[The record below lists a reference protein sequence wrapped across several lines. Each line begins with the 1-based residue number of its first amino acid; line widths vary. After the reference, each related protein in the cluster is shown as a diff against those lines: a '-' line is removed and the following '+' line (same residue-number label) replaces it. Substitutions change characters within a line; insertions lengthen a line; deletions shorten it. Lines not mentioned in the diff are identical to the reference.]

1 MPSDLDSSS
10 GMDTE
15 IETIQLST
23 VSSSYLMGQG
33 PNIANMFIT
42 SNTLTTK
49 IPNQDLPDNNL
60 TCPVMP
66 VSMHPVRRQDA
77 QFNNVSSCYEIEIS

>member
-1 MPSDLDSSS
+1 MPSDSDSSSS

-15 IETIQLST
+15 IQTFQLST

-33 PNIANMFIT
+33 PNIASMFIT

-49 IPNQDLPDNNL
+49 LPNQDLPDNNL
-60 TCPVMP
+60 TRPVMP
-66 VSMHPVRRQDA
+66 VSIYPA
-77 QFNNVSSCYEIEIS
+77 